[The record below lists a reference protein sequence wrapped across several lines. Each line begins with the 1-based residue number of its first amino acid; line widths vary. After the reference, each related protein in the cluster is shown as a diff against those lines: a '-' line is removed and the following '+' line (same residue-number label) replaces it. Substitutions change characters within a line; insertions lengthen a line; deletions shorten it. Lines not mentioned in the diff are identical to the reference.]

1 MHYLRELLDEA
12 LSVCERHFPRVRA
25 SKSRP
30 AKAACKGTI
39 LAHKLPDDARLAI
52 RALAELDL

>member
-1 MHYLRELLDEA
+1 MYLLDEA
-12 LSVCERHFPRVRA
+12 LSVCERHFPRARA
-25 SKSRP
+25 SKPRP